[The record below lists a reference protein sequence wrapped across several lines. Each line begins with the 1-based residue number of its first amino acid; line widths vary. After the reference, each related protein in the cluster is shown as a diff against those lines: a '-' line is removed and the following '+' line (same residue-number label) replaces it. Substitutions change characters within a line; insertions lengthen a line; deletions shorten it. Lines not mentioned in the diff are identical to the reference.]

1 MIRLTLSQMRR
12 SAGRLAAAGVAIVIG
27 TAFVAITLI
36 AGNVITSTTYDSI
49 AAQFKGADL
58 VVADAPAGDAALDA
72 VRGTAGVA
80 SADPVTMT
88 YQQLEHGGR
97 TIYQGVLA
105 KPTDLDVLPL
115 EVVDGALPDASGE
128 IALPADVAERLD
140 VVPGDEIDLV
150 RGVYEDGSGGGE
162 QAEQAGPTEP
172 TWTEVR
178 EQVVVSGT
186 LDDPYGAYAMA
197 GGAAVA
203 PAADVAA
210 WEEDLRAPGET
221 ATGMPATILATLD
234 DGADLEQ
241 VRTAIED
248 AVTTTAQAQEADAS
262 MLEVVTPDEHAEA
275 VAAATTGGENVVFVT
290 FVLVFAAIA
299 LLVAALVIAN
309 TFQVLVAQRTRT
321 LALLRCVGADK
332 SQLRRSVLVEASI
345 VGLLSSVVGLVLG
358 SGLAQ
363 AALAVGRNM
372 DLGVPLPST
381 IEVTPAVVIAP
392 LVAGTL
398 VTLVAALSPAR
409 AATRVAP
416 LAALRPAEAPTAARG
431 AGRVRLV
438 LSLLVTVVGLALLG
452 AGVALSVVAEEPTT
466 GLLVALAGGAL
477 SFVGILVGAVFW
489 LPKVVAL
496 AGRVVGGS
504 GPTARLAAAN
514 TLRNPR
520 RTAATS
526 TALLIGVT
534 LVAMMST
541 AAASARVTMDSELD
555 ARYPVDVV
563 VATDLD
569 SGPAGA
575 PPVTDGLAGTVAG
588 LDGVATVVEVPVTSG
603 DVSVPGGDDAT
614 LPVRA
619 VAPADADAVLRST
632 EMVDPLAAGTVVV
645 PEELSEV
652 YGIEDGDALTIT
664 GADGTLEGTAAVTD
678 LVDDGVLVV
687 PDDLATLDAAAPT
700 TQLWVGLDDPA
711 DAAAVVPS
719 VQDAV
724 ADTESP
730 AQVMGAAV
738 ERATFQQVIDTA
750 LAIVV
755 GLLAVAVVIALIG
768 VTNTLSLSVIERR
781 RESATLRAIGLSRG
795 QLRGMLAVEGLLIAL
810 VGAVLGVLLG
820 LVYGWAGA
828 ASALGWAG
836 EPVFVVPW
844 ADVAAMLGVAAVAG
858 LVASVVPAR
867 AAVRTSPVEALA
879 AE

>member
-58 VVADAPAGDAALDA
+58 VVADAPAGEATVDA
-72 VRGTAGVA
+72 VRGTDGVA
-80 SADPVTMT
+80 SADPMTMS

-105 KPTDLDVLPL
+105 KPTNLDVLPL
-115 EVVDGALPDASGE
+115 EIVDGALPDASGE
-128 IALPADVAERLD
+128 IALPVDVAERLD
-140 VVPGDEIDLV
+140 VAPGDETDLV
-150 RGVYEDGSGGGE
+150 RGAFEEGTDG
-162 QAEQAGPTEP
+162 TEP

-186 LDDPYGAYAMA
+186 LDDPYGAYAML

-203 PAADVAA
+203 PAADVAD
-210 WEEDLRAPGET
+210 WEADMVAPGEET
-221 ATGMPATILATLD
+221 SAMPATVLATLD

-241 VRTAIED
+241 VRTAVED
-248 AVTTTAQAQEADAS
+248 AVTTTAQAEEADAS
-262 MLEVVTPDEHAEA
+262 MLEVVTPDEHAER
-275 VAAATTGGENVVFVT
+275 VAAETTGGENVVFVT

-372 DLGVPLPST
+372 DLGVPLPSA
-381 IEVTPAVVIAP
+381 IEVTPVVVIAP

-416 LAALRPAEAPTAARG
+416 LAALRPAESPTAARG

-466 GLLVALAGGAL
+466 GLLVALAGGAF

-632 EMVDPLAAGTVVV
+632 EMVEPLAAGTVVV

-652 YGIEDGDALTIT
+652 YGITDGDALTIT

-678 LVDDGVLVV
+678 LVDDGFLVV
-687 PDDLATLDAAAPT
+687 PDDLARLDAAAPT
-700 TQLWVGLDDPA
+700 TQLWVGLDNPA
-711 DAAAVVPS
+711 DAVAVVPS

-844 ADVAAMLGVAAVAG
+844 ADLAAMLGVAAVAG

>member
-1 MIRLTLSQMRR
+1 MIRLTLAQMRR
-12 SAGRLAAAGVAIVIG
+12 SVGRLAAAGVAIVIG

-49 AAQFKGADL
+49 AAQYNGSDL
-58 VVADAPAGDAALDA
+58 VVRDAPAGAEVVDA
-72 VRGTAGVA
+72 VRDVPGVR
-80 SADPVTMT
+80 SADAQAMS
-88 YQQLEHGGR
+88 YQQLDHGGR
-97 TIYQGVLA
+97 TIYQAVLA
-105 KPTDLDVLPL
+105 EPSNLDVLPL
-115 EVVDGALPDASGE
+115 EVADGELPAASGQ
-128 IALPADVAERLD
+128 IALPVDVAERLD
-140 VVPGDEIDLV
+140 VAPGDEIDLV
-150 RGVYEDGSGGGE
+150 RGVFEDSGN
-162 QAEQAGPTEP
+162 AEEP

-178 EQVVVSGT
+178 EPVLVSGT
-186 LDDPYGAYAMA
+186 LDDPYGAYAIM

-210 WEEDLRAPGET
+210 WEADLLFPDET
-221 ATGMPATILATLD
+221 MTDPVTILATVD
-234 DGADLEQ
+234 DGADLEAT
-241 VRTAIED
+241 RAAIAD
-248 AVTTTAQAQEADAS
+248 AVAPAAEHDGLAPA
-262 MLEVVTPDEHAEA
+262 VVTPDEHAEK
-275 VAAATTGGENVVFVT
+275 VAAETTGGENVIFVT

-332 SQLRRSVLVEASI
+332 GQLRRSVLVEAVI
-345 VGLLSSVVGLVLG
+345 LGFLSSAVGLVLG
-358 SGLAQ
+358 AGIAQ

-372 DLGVPLPST
+372 ELGVPLPT
-381 IEVTPAVVIAP
+381 AIEVTPAVVLAP
-392 LVAGTL
+392 LVVGTL

-416 LAALRPAEAPTAARG
+416 LAALRPSDAPTAARG

-438 LSLLVTVVGLALLG
+438 LSVLVTVAGLALLG

-466 GLLVALAGGAL
+466 GLLVAVGGGAL
-477 SFVGILVGAVFW
+477 SFVGILVSAVFW
-489 LPKVVAL
+489 LPRVVAL
-496 AGRVVGGS
+496 AGRLVGAS

-541 AAASARVTMDSELD
+541 AAASARATMDSELD
-555 ARYPVDVV
+555 TRYPVDVV

-569 SGPAGA
+569 GGPAGA
-575 PPVTDGLAGTVAG
+575 PVVTSGLAGTVAG
-588 LDGVATVVEVPVTSG
+588 IDGVASVLEVPVTSA
-603 DVSVPGGDDAT
+603 DVDTDTEAT
-614 LPVRA
+614 LAVRA
-619 VAPADADAVLRST
+619 VDPADAGDVLRST
-632 EMVDPLAAGTVVV
+632 EMLGSLAAGTVVV
-645 PEELSEV
+645 PEWISEAF
-652 YGIEDGDALTIT
+652 GIEDGDTLSLT
-664 GADGTLEGTAAVTD
+664 GADGTLEATAAVTSLAD
-678 LVDDGVLVV
+678 DALVAV
-687 PDDLATLDAAAPT
+687 PADLATLDAAAPV

-711 DAAAVVPS
+711 DAAAVVPDI
-719 VQDAV
+719 QDTV

-738 ERATFQQVIDTA
+738 ERAVFQQVIDTA

-795 QLRGMLAVEGLLIAL
+795 QLRGMLAIEGLLIAL

-836 EPVFVVPW
+836 EPAFVVPW
-844 ADVAAMLGVAAVAG
+844 SDVAAMLGVAAVAG
-858 LVASVVPAR
+858 LLASVVPAR